1 MADAYDEELFEA
13 LTAVGQVLERT
24 RDRVGDVAARAAEI
38 RAGRARGLS
47 YAELLTGARHPI
59 VLDVVSELLDG
70 LFDAGSRLRR
80 AEARALYADS
90 LSMDKIAS
98 LLRVSRQRVSAIINS
113 PFGHGAAEQGDAKE
127 RKAGPSLTGP
137 EFRLIAESL
146 PLLVGVTDTDGT
158 TEYVNQE
165 VVDYTGM
172 RRLAH
177 EEWDWASVLHPD
189 DREAAQSSWRDA
201 IATGSPYE
209 IESRIRRADGEYR
222 WHLCRSK
229 PVRGPDGRPLKWI
242 GTGIDIDDLKR
253 VELEL
258 ARLRAAVADA
268 APGGAASAATAKGLP
283 QRP

>member
-1 MADAYDEELFEA
+1 MTGAYDEEVFEA
-13 LTAVGQVLERT
+13 LDAVLQVLEHG
-24 RDRVGDVAARAAEI
+24 RDRVEAVAARAAEI
-38 RAGRARGLS
+38 RGGRARGLS

-113 PFGHGAAEQGDAKE
+113 PFGRRESDPADA
-127 RKAGPSLTGP
+127 RDRRVALSLTDP

-146 PLLVGVTDTDGT
+146 PLLVGITDTDGT

-165 VVDYTGM
+165 AVDYTGL
-172 RRLAH
+172 RRLTH
-177 EEWDWASVLHPD
+177 EEWDWGSVLHPD
-189 DREAAQSSWRDA
+189 DREAAQSSWRNA

-222 WHLCRSK
+222 WHLCRSL

-242 GTGIDIDDLKR
+242 GTGTDIDDFKR
-253 VELEL
+253 VESEL
-258 ARLRAAVADA
+258 ARLRAAGVEA
-268 APGGAASAATAKGLP
+268 APGRAASAPPAKLLP